1 MARRHRERPDWT
13 AASAEQGV
21 FEREI
26 LPGIQSIPLAE
37 LQRATGLSHTYV
49 SAIRRGVYVPH
60 PQHWPAF
67 RHLTEASAGTDRN
80 VPWQTGHPRRSKS
93 GG

>member
-1 MARRHRERPDWT
+1 MARRHRERPNWT
-13 AASAEQGV
+13 TAGAEEGV

-26 LPGIQSIPLAE
+26 LPGLQSIPLAE

-49 SAIRRGVYVPH
+49 SAIRAGKYVPH

-67 RHLTEASAGTDRN
+67 RRLVEREH
-80 VPWQTGHPRRSKS
+80 
-93 GG
+93 GGS